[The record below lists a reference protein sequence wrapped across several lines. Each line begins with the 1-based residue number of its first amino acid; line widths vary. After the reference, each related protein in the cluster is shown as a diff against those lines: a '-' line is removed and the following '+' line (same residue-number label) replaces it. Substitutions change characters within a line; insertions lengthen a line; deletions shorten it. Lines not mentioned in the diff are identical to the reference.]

1 MFREAHQK
9 MVGSAT
15 EAHQRMSESIE
26 EAHQIEDFEKWWG
39 CSLRIIEHMAEAHWR
54 TPPVHFGTS
63 VGMVPRMGI
72 SETGFAL
79 QENPIKR
86 LWEDPKTG
94 AKGANDSL
102 TQVYL
107 VF

>member
-1 MFREAHQK
+1 

-15 EAHQRMSESIE
+15 EAR
-26 EAHQIEDFEKWWG
+26 
-39 CSLRIIEHMAEAHWR
+39 WR

-63 VGMVPRMGI
+63 VGMAPRMGI

-94 AKGANDSL
+94 AKGAYDTVLNIADISYSIKKIAKSQKCDLPPDSPL
-102 TQVYL
+102 SDYSHDGR
-107 VF
+107 